1 MTVSLATLTPIPG
14 TFSAQEIK
22 EFILLLLVLLLVES
36 V

>member
-1 MTVSLATLTPIPG
+1 MTVSLVTFTPIPG

-22 EFILLLLVLLLVES
+22 EFILVLVLLLVES